1 MKSYNYDLLWQPI
14 EINSV
19 TIRNRISLSPMGTHT
34 ITPVNTDS
42 DEGIR
47 YYEER
52 AKGGVGLIHTGAMFL
67 SPKLAQGSPTYDI
80 AGLDAVN
87 TGTVLTERVHRWGG
101 KIFLQVSPGT
111 GRNSRVDEGHP
122 DQLISSSPN
131 PSFSRP
137 DVLCREMTRDEIK
150 ETMEL
155 FKRAGV
161 YAQRAGFDGIQI
173 HGHAGYLIDQFLSEC
188 WNWRKDEYG
197 GSFENRCRFIL
208 EAVDSLRS
216 VVGKAFP
223 ITFRFAVDHMIP
235 GGRTMEEGLKI
246 LDVLDQSG
254 IDAFDLDSGCYE
266 VQDYVFPTRYNG
278 ESCMSYVC
286 AEARKHVHV
295 PIINAG
301 SHSMETAVELLESG
315 NADIIQF
322 GRQCIA
328 DPEFANKLKEG
339 RREDVR
345 PCILC
350 NEECI
355 GRIWGRRTSVSCTV
369 NPAAGFEAHMQLT
382 PVSRPQNVVVIG
394 AGPGG
399 MEAARCAAE
408 RGCSVTIYD
417 KGECLG
423 GTFKT
428 IATGSFKK
436 RMRDLV
442 KWYEVQLDKL
452 GVKFVPNTEIKAD
465 DPILKS
471 ADEIFVAVGSKS
483 IVPNIPG
490 IDNKKVIGVVDVH
503 KNGLPEGK
511 NVVIC
516 GGGLSACDTALEY
529 GEAGDRNITIV
540 EMRSEIGADVM
551 FINAITIKRRF
562 KEYGIHEMVNT
573 KVVGITDEG
582 VLVEDLDCNTSILPA
597 DVVVSAFG
605 QGRNMELAKAIQ
617 WKYPKVT
624 TVIGDCN
631 KPSKAGNAIRE
642 GFYAA
647 MSIH

>member
-1 MKSYNYDLLWQPI
+1 
-14 EINSV
+14 
-19 TIRNRISLSPMGTHT
+19 
-34 ITPVNTDS
+34 
-42 DEGIR
+42 
-47 YYEER
+47 
-52 AKGGVGLIHTGAMFL
+52 
-67 SPKLAQGSPTYDI
+67 
-80 AGLDAVN
+80 
-87 TGTVLTERVHRWGG
+87 
-101 KIFLQVSPGT
+101 
-111 GRNSRVDEGHP
+111 
-122 DQLISSSPN
+122 
-131 PSFSRP
+131 
-137 DVLCREMTRDEIK
+137 
-150 ETMEL
+150 
-155 FKRAGV
+155 
-161 YAQRAGFDGIQI
+161 
-173 HGHAGYLIDQFLSEC
+173 
-188 WNWRKDEYG
+188 
-197 GSFENRCRFIL
+197 
-208 EAVDSLRS
+208 
-216 VVGKAFP
+216 
-223 ITFRFAVDHMIP
+223 
-235 GGRTMEEGLKI
+235 
-246 LDVLDQSG
+246 
-254 IDAFDLDSGCYE
+254 
-266 VQDYVFPTRYNG
+266 
-278 ESCMSYVC
+278 
-286 AEARKHVHV
+286 
-295 PIINAG
+295 
-301 SHSMETAVELLESG
+301 
-315 NADIIQF
+315 
-322 GRQCIA
+322 
-328 DPEFANKLKEG
+328 
-339 RREDVR
+339 
-345 PCILC
+345 
-350 NEECI
+350 
-355 GRIWGRRTSVSCTV
+355 
-369 NPAAGFEAHMQLT
+369 MQLT

-516 GGGLSACDTALEY
+516 GGGLSSCDTALEY

-562 KEYGIHEMVNT
+562 KEFGIHEMVNT

-582 VLVEDLDCNTSILPA
+582 VLVEDLDGNTSILPA